1 MIGIIPDPIRRPLST
16 QTVHSGV
23 RVPEADIPLRTTIVG
38 DDEAD
43 SGLASDFITSSDKP
57 GRNAE
62 RIKCTSRSINQVIE
76 DPYVVS
82 AISIPN
88 VDAQLFEVLYGLFSV
103 AIFRPIMR
111 VYLHAL
117 ALIPGKLFCKT
128 FAWESMKLL
137 NSESWKAD

>member
-23 RVPEADIPLRTTIVG
+23 RVPEADIPLRTIVG

-88 VDAQLFEVLYGLFSV
+88 VDAQLFEVFV
-103 AIFRPIMR
+103 RAIFCRDLPPN
-111 VYLHAL
+111 YEG
-117 ALIPGKLFCKT
+117 IPTRASPNF
-128 FAWESMKLL
+128 LL
-137 NSESWKAD
+137 PDSAKGQ